1 MLLVKKRKLFSGLIE
16 TSWNK
21 DLKPA
26 CRSTKDRVYCSSCPN
41 PAPRAALTISL
52 ELISRLKKYKEM
64 TDLFSDA
71 SNRKFKGASGDPGI
85 EGLGPDPD
93 LTGELELAGELAED
107 TESMTTLT
115 IGADTVRAGKKQ
127 VTESS
132 AEGFEVAVLVYDSSI
147 PVNQMDDHMLVAGT
161 REGDDAAFQEI
172 VNRYRNQ
179 ITNFVFRMLND
190 YERAVDIAQETF
202 VRIYM
207 NAGRYQA
214 NYNFSTYI
222 YRIAS
227 NLAITELRQRKRRR
241 LMPFPTFFDKDGEE
255 VEVEIADESVV
266 DPADSMINEQRRQ
279 AVAKA
284 IATLPE
290 KYRTAVVLRDIEGR
304 SYEEIAEILE
314 LSDGTVKSRINRARN
329 LLKEKLTEFL

>member
-1 MLLVKKRKLFSGLIE
+1 
-16 TSWNK
+16 
-21 DLKPA
+21 
-26 CRSTKDRVYCSSCPN
+26 
-41 PAPRAALTISL
+41 
-52 ELISRLKKYKEM
+52 M
-64 TDLFSDA
+64 TDLYADA
-71 SNRKFKGASGDPGI
+71 SDRKFKGASGDPGKK
-85 EGLGPDPD
+85 GLGPDPD
-93 LTGELELAGELAED
+93 LTGEVGGETGLPQD
-107 TESMTTLT
+107 VESMTTLT
-115 IGADTVRAGKKQ
+115 IGTDAVRAGKKQ

-132 AEGFEVAVLVYDSSI
+132 AEGFEVAVLVYDNSI

-161 REGDDAAFQEI
+161 REGDDSAFQEI